1 MQREFADV
9 LATAGPRDDTIM
21 RLPDIRAL
29 LGRHLAGRPTRA
41 NFRTGTLTVCTM
53 G

>member
-9 LATAGPRDDTIM
+9 LPTAVLATIM

-29 LGRHLAGRPTRA
+29 LGRHLAGRPTAPISAPAR
-41 NFRTGTLTVCTM
+41 
-53 G
+53 